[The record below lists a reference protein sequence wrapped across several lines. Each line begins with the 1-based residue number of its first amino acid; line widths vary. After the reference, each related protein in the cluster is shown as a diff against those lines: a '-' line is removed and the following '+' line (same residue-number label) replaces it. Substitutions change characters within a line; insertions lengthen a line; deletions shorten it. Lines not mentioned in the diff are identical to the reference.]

1 MKVTVCQLSN
11 DARAFEQEWEHL
23 VSHCQQNETELFLL
37 PEMPFY
43 PWIANTPEVDHS
55 QKTKA
60 VQAHEAWFQ
69 RIEELEDTTVAY
81 TKPVIHGEQFYNTA
95 FIWTQEAGHQ
105 KAHTKYFFPE
115 EEGFY
120 EATWFDREPKNFEL
134 IEVKGLRIGFLL
146 CTEIW
151 FTQYARQYGLAGMDL
166 LLCPRASGLSSI
178 DQWIRCGQTSSIIG
192 GAYCLSSNRSGLG
205 EDNFSWGGAGWIS
218 QPMDGALLGVTTGD
232 SPFVTVDIDIQK
244 SKQAKMDYPIYVK
257 E

>member
-1 MKVTVCQLSN
+1 M
-11 DARAFEQEWEHL
+11 
-23 VSHCQQNETELFLL
+23 
-37 PEMPFY
+37 
-43 PWIANTPEVDHS
+43 
-55 QKTKA
+55 
-60 VQAHEAWFQ
+60 
-69 RIEELEDTTVAY
+69 
-81 TKPVIHGEQFYNTA
+81 
-95 FIWTQEAGHQ
+95 
-105 KAHTKYFFPE
+105 
-115 EEGFY
+115 
-120 EATWFDREPKNFEL
+120 
-134 IEVKGLRIGFLL
+134 RIGFLL

-192 GAYCLSSNRSGLG
+192 GAYCLSSNRSGFG